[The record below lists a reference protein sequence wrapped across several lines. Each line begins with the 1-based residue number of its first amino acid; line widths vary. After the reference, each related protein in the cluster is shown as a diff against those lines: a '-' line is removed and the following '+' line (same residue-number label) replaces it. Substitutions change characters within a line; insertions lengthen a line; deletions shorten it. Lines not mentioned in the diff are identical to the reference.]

1 MFDFGKIQSAA
12 VAAVAAV
19 LLTVGTVAA
28 AVGPARAAETEQP
41 ILAAAELAADA
52 NA

>member
-12 VAAVAAV
+12 VAAVAAI
-19 LLTVGTVAA
+19 LLTAVTVAA
-28 AVGPARAAETEQP
+28 AVGPARAAETEHTVY
-41 ILAAAELAADA
+41 AAADLAVVA

>member
-1 MFDFGKIQSAA
+1 MFNFGKIQSAA

-19 LLTVGTVAA
+19 LLTAVTVAA
-28 AVGPARAAETEQP
+28 AVGPARAAETQQA
-41 ILAAAELAADA
+41 IYAAADLAGDA